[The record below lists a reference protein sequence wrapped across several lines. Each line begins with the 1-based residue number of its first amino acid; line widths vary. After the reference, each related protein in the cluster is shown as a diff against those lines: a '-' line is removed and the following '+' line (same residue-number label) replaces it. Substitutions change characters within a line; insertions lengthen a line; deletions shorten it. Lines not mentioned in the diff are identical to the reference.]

1 MLKQLKR
8 KGILALACVISI
20 FSMSVC
26 AFAKPDWPL
35 DTGCQSE
42 AGIVMDL
49 DSGAVLFAQNIHVQ
63 EYPASITKLLTAL
76 VVVENAS
83 MDEQGTLSQDAVY
96 NVESGSGNKLQLEEG
111 DVLSVK
117 DCLYVML
124 IQSSNQAANAL
135 AEHVGGSREAFAD
148 MMNEK
153 AASLGCRESH
163 FVNPSGL
170 NDPEQ
175 LTSAYDMAQIGAAVF
190 GNPTLLEICST
201 TSATLPPTINNPN
214 GRTYSM
220 EHKLVVT
227 GDSSDENYYPSAVAG
242 KTGYTSLAGQ
252 TLVTYAEQDGRRQVA
267 VTLKSTQRT
276 HYSDTKTI
284 LDFGFARFKNVS
296 VAENETD
303 YVTGEE
309 PVTIGDETYSPS
321 DLYLDEKAVVTLPND
336 AQFSDADKYLQT
348 EIPASHPEGAVGRI
362 IYTYNDRQIGV
373 AWVYST
379 KAASAPVSA
388 EDGTDNETAGSE
400 NTTDAAKT
408 GTSSTADKEK
418 KPLKLT
424 KATYI
429 AAGAGVVVLLIAA
442 AVIWFMIQRKQEE
455 ERMRVLREKRRK
467 RLADMGCSEEEF
479 ERLVNERKNALR
491 ERTMPEPDDDDG
503 SGDEVSDHSEDL
515 PEEYPDDEYDSWE
528 DEHEDDLDDPEEDT
542 DDREKERKDHYRDAD
557 DEDIMLQKEL
567 AEEVRSSML
576 GRKKKTTKKD
586 TDDDIEF
593 IDL

>member
-83 MDEQGTLSQDAVY
+83 MDEQVTFSHDAVY

-124 IQSSNQAANAL
+124 LQSSNQAANAL

-491 ERTMPEPDDDDG
+491 ERTMPEPDDDG

-528 DEHEDDLDDPEEDT
+528 DEHEDDLDDPD
-542 DDREKERKDHYRDAD
+542 EKEDVPG
-557 DEDIMLQKEL
+557 ED
-567 AEEVRSSML
+567 R
-576 GRKKKTTKKD
+576 
-586 TDDDIEF
+586 
-593 IDL
+593 

>member
-83 MDEQGTLSQDAVY
+83 MDEQVTFSHDAVY

-124 IQSSNQAANAL
+124 LQSSNQAANAL

-148 MMNEK
+148 LMNEK

-528 DEHEDDLDDPEEDT
+528 DEHEDDLDDPD
-542 DDREKERKDHYRDAD
+542 EKEDVPG
-557 DEDIMLQKEL
+557 ED
-567 AEEVRSSML
+567 R
-576 GRKKKTTKKD
+576 
-586 TDDDIEF
+586 
-593 IDL
+593 

>member
-26 AFAKPDWPL
+26 AFAKPDWTL

-83 MDEQGTLSQDAVY
+83 MDEQVTFSHDAVY

-124 IQSSNQAANAL
+124 LQSSNQAANAL

-348 EIPASHPEGAVGRI
+348 EIPASHPEGAVARI

-528 DEHEDDLDDPEEDT
+528 DEHEDDLDDPD
-542 DDREKERKDHYRDAD
+542 EKEDVPG
-557 DEDIMLQKEL
+557 ED
-567 AEEVRSSML
+567 R
-576 GRKKKTTKKD
+576 
-586 TDDDIEF
+586 
-593 IDL
+593 

>member
-83 MDEQGTLSQDAVY
+83 MDEQVTFSHDAVY

-124 IQSSNQAANAL
+124 LQSSNQAANAL

-214 GRTYSM
+214 GRNYSM
-220 EHKLVVT
+220 EQKLVVT

-348 EIPASHPEGAVGRI
+348 EIPASHPEGAVARI

-528 DEHEDDLDDPEEDT
+528 DEHEDDLDDPD
-542 DDREKERKDHYRDAD
+542 EKEDVPG
-557 DEDIMLQKEL
+557 ED
-567 AEEVRSSML
+567 R
-576 GRKKKTTKKD
+576 
-586 TDDDIEF
+586 
-593 IDL
+593 

>member
-83 MDEQGTLSQDAVY
+83 MDEQVTFSHDAVY

-111 DVLSVK
+111 DVLSGK

-124 IQSSNQAANAL
+124 LQSSNQAANAL

-348 EIPASHPEGAVGRI
+348 EIPASHPEGAVARI

-491 ERTMPEPDDDDG
+491 ERTMPEPNDDG

-528 DEHEDDLDDPEEDT
+528 DEHEDDLDDPD
-542 DDREKERKDHYRDAD
+542 EKEDVPG
-557 DEDIMLQKEL
+557 ED
-567 AEEVRSSML
+567 R
-576 GRKKKTTKKD
+576 
-586 TDDDIEF
+586 
-593 IDL
+593 

>member
-83 MDEQGTLSQDAVY
+83 MDEQVTFSHDAVY

-124 IQSSNQAANAL
+124 LQSSNQAANAL

-348 EIPASHPEGAVGRI
+348 EIPASHPEGAVARI

-491 ERTMPEPDDDDG
+491 ERTMSEPDDDG

-528 DEHEDDLDDPEEDT
+528 DEHEDDLDDPD
-542 DDREKERKDHYRDAD
+542 EKEDVPG
-557 DEDIMLQKEL
+557 ED
-567 AEEVRSSML
+567 R
-576 GRKKKTTKKD
+576 
-586 TDDDIEF
+586 
-593 IDL
+593 

>member
-83 MDEQGTLSQDAVY
+83 MDEQVTFSHDAVY

-124 IQSSNQAANAL
+124 LQSSNQAANAL

-309 PVTIGDETYSPS
+309 PATIGDETYSPS

-528 DEHEDDLDDPEEDT
+528 DEHEDDLDDPD
-542 DDREKERKDHYRDAD
+542 EKEDVPG
-557 DEDIMLQKEL
+557 ED
-567 AEEVRSSML
+567 R
-576 GRKKKTTKKD
+576 
-586 TDDDIEF
+586 
-593 IDL
+593 

>member
-1 MLKQLKR
+1 
-8 KGILALACVISI
+8 
-20 FSMSVC
+20 
-26 AFAKPDWPL
+26 
-35 DTGCQSE
+35 
-42 AGIVMDL
+42 MDL

-83 MDEQGTLSQDAVY
+83 MDEQVTFSHDAVY

-124 IQSSNQAANAL
+124 LQSSNQAANAL
-135 AEHVGGSREAFAD
+135 AEHVGGSRETFAD

-153 AASLGCRESH
+153 AAALGMKDTEVHNPNGMDVEEEAASLGCRESH

-348 EIPASHPEGAVGRI
+348 EIPASHPEGAVARI

-528 DEHEDDLDDPEEDT
+528 DEHEDDLDDPD
-542 DDREKERKDHYRDAD
+542 EKEDVPG
-557 DEDIMLQKEL
+557 ED
-567 AEEVRSSML
+567 R
-576 GRKKKTTKKD
+576 
-586 TDDDIEF
+586 
-593 IDL
+593 

>member
-83 MDEQGTLSQDAVY
+83 MDEQVTFSHDAVY

-124 IQSSNQAANAL
+124 LQSSNHAANAL

-303 YVTGEE
+303 YVTDYVTGEE

-348 EIPASHPEGAVGRI
+348 EIPASHPEGAVARI

-491 ERTMPEPDDDDG
+491 ERTMSEPDENDG

-515 PEEYPDDEYDSWE
+515 SEEYPDDEYDSWE
-528 DEHEDDLDDPEEDT
+528 DEHEDDLDDPD
-542 DDREKERKDHYRDAD
+542 EKEDVPG
-557 DEDIMLQKEL
+557 ED
-567 AEEVRSSML
+567 R
-576 GRKKKTTKKD
+576 
-586 TDDDIEF
+586 
-593 IDL
+593 

>member
-83 MDEQGTLSQDAVY
+83 MDEQVTFSHDAVY

-124 IQSSNQAANAL
+124 LQSSNQAANAL

-348 EIPASHPEGAVGRI
+348 EIPASHPEGAVVRI

-528 DEHEDDLDDPEEDT
+528 DEHEDDLDDPD
-542 DDREKERKDHYRDAD
+542 EKEDVPG
-557 DEDIMLQKEL
+557 ED
-567 AEEVRSSML
+567 R
-576 GRKKKTTKKD
+576 
-586 TDDDIEF
+586 
-593 IDL
+593 

>member
-83 MDEQGTLSQDAVY
+83 MDEQVTFSHDAVY

-124 IQSSNQAANAL
+124 LQSSNQAANAL
-135 AEHVGGSREAFAD
+135 AEHVGGSRETFAD

-348 EIPASHPEGAVGRI
+348 EIPASHPEGAVARI

-491 ERTMPEPDDDDG
+491 ERTMSEPDDDDG

-528 DEHEDDLDDPEEDT
+528 DEHEDDLDDPD
-542 DDREKERKDHYRDAD
+542 EKEDVPG
-557 DEDIMLQKEL
+557 ED
-567 AEEVRSSML
+567 R
-576 GRKKKTTKKD
+576 
-586 TDDDIEF
+586 
-593 IDL
+593 

>member
-49 DSGAVLFAQNIHVQ
+49 DSGAVLIAQNIHVQ

-83 MDEQGTLSQDAVY
+83 MDEQVTFSHDAVY

-124 IQSSNQAANAL
+124 LQSSNQAANAL

-348 EIPASHPEGAVGRI
+348 EIPASHPEGAVARI

-528 DEHEDDLDDPEEDT
+528 DEHEDDLDDPD
-542 DDREKERKDHYRDAD
+542 EKEDVPG
-557 DEDIMLQKEL
+557 ED
-567 AEEVRSSML
+567 R
-576 GRKKKTTKKD
+576 
-586 TDDDIEF
+586 
-593 IDL
+593 

>member
-20 FSMSVC
+20 FSMSMC

-83 MDEQGTLSQDAVY
+83 MDEQVTFSHDAVY

-124 IQSSNQAANAL
+124 LQSSNQAANAL

-348 EIPASHPEGAVGRI
+348 EIPASHPEGAVARI

-528 DEHEDDLDDPEEDT
+528 DEHEDDLDDPD
-542 DDREKERKDHYRDAD
+542 EKEDVPG
-557 DEDIMLQKEL
+557 ED
-567 AEEVRSSML
+567 R
-576 GRKKKTTKKD
+576 
-586 TDDDIEF
+586 
-593 IDL
+593 

>member
-83 MDEQGTLSQDAVY
+83 MDEQVTFSHDAVY

-124 IQSSNQAANAL
+124 LQSSNQAANAL
-135 AEHVGGSREAFAD
+135 AEHVGGSRETFAD

-190 GNPTLLEICST
+190 GNHTLLEICST

-491 ERTMPEPDDDDG
+491 ERTMPEPDDDG

-528 DEHEDDLDDPEEDT
+528 DEHEDDLDDPD
-542 DDREKERKDHYRDAD
+542 EKEDVPG
-557 DEDIMLQKEL
+557 ED
-567 AEEVRSSML
+567 R
-576 GRKKKTTKKD
+576 
-586 TDDDIEF
+586 
-593 IDL
+593 

>member
-83 MDEQGTLSQDAVY
+83 MDEQVTFSHDAVY

-124 IQSSNQAANAL
+124 LQSSNQAANAL
-135 AEHVGGSREAFAD
+135 AEHVGGSRETFAD

-284 LDFGFARFKNVS
+284 LDFGFKRFKNVN
-296 VAENETD
+296 VAENETH
-303 YVTGEE
+303 YITGEE
-309 PVTIGDETYSPS
+309 PVEINGVSYLPS
-321 DLYLDEKAVVTLPND
+321 ELYLDDTAVITLPND
-336 AQFSDADKYLQT
+336 AEFGDADQYLQT
-348 EIPASHPEGAVGRI
+348 EIPENHPEGAVGRI
-362 IYTYNDRQIGV
+362 IYSYNDRQIGV
-373 AWVYST
+373 AWLYTT
-379 KAASAPVSA
+379 KALSSAA
-388 EDGTDNETAGSE
+388 EPSQEAPEQTDP
-400 NTTDAAKT
+400 
-408 GTSSTADKEK
+408 SSSKEPSEK
-418 KPLKLT
+418 KGISLPDGRL
-424 KATYI
+424 I
-429 AAGAGVVVLLIAA
+429 AGAGAAVMLLIAVCGIYA
-442 AVIWFMIQRKQEE
+442 AVQQRKEK
-455 ERMRVLREKRRK
+455 ERLARMKERRRK
-467 RLADMGCSEEEF
+467 RLEEMGCSQDEF
-479 ERLVNERKNALR
+479 ERLLNERKAALGK
-491 ERTMPEPDDDDG
+491 RTANDEP
-503 SGDEVSDHSEDL
+503 EDL
-515 PEEYPDDEYDSWE
+515 
-528 DEHEDDLDDPEEDT
+528 L
-542 DDREKERKDHYRDAD
+542 
-557 DEDIMLQKEL
+557 
-567 AEEVRSSML
+567 
-576 GRKKKTTKKD
+576 
-586 TDDDIEF
+586 
-593 IDL
+593 

>member
-83 MDEQGTLSQDAVY
+83 MDEQVTFSHDAVY

-124 IQSSNQAANAL
+124 LQSSNQAANAL

-348 EIPASHPEGAVGRI
+348 EIPASHPEGAVARI

-424 KATYI
+424 QATYI

-528 DEHEDDLDDPEEDT
+528 DEHEDDLDDPD
-542 DDREKERKDHYRDAD
+542 EKEDVPG
-557 DEDIMLQKEL
+557 ED
-567 AEEVRSSML
+567 R
-576 GRKKKTTKKD
+576 
-586 TDDDIEF
+586 
-593 IDL
+593 

>member
-76 VVVENAS
+76 VVVENTS
-83 MDEQGTLSQDAVY
+83 MDEQVTFSHDAVY

-124 IQSSNQAANAL
+124 LQSSNQAANAL

-348 EIPASHPEGAVGRI
+348 EIPASHPEGAVARI

-528 DEHEDDLDDPEEDT
+528 DEHEDDLDDPDEKQDVPGED
-542 DDREKERKDHYRDAD
+542 R
-557 DEDIMLQKEL
+557 
-567 AEEVRSSML
+567 
-576 GRKKKTTKKD
+576 
-586 TDDDIEF
+586 
-593 IDL
+593 

>member
-83 MDEQGTLSQDAVY
+83 MDEQVTFSHDAVY

-124 IQSSNQAANAL
+124 LQSSNQAANAL

-348 EIPASHPEGAVGRI
+348 EIPASHPEGAVARI

-491 ERTMPEPDDDDG
+491 ERTMSEPDENDG

-515 PEEYPDDEYDSWE
+515 SEEYPDDEYDSWE
-528 DEHEDDLDDPEEDT
+528 DEHEDDLDDPD
-542 DDREKERKDHYRDAD
+542 EKEDVPG
-557 DEDIMLQKEL
+557 ED
-567 AEEVRSSML
+567 R
-576 GRKKKTTKKD
+576 
-586 TDDDIEF
+586 
-593 IDL
+593 

>member
-83 MDEQGTLSQDAVY
+83 MDEQVTFSHDAVY

-124 IQSSNQAANAL
+124 LQSSNQAANAL

-153 AASLGCRESH
+153 VASLGCRESH

-348 EIPASHPEGAVGRI
+348 EIPASHPEGAVARI

-491 ERTMPEPDDDDG
+491 ERTMPEPNDDG

-528 DEHEDDLDDPEEDT
+528 DEHEDDLDDPD
-542 DDREKERKDHYRDAD
+542 EKEDVPG
-557 DEDIMLQKEL
+557 ED
-567 AEEVRSSML
+567 R
-576 GRKKKTTKKD
+576 
-586 TDDDIEF
+586 
-593 IDL
+593 

>member
-1 MLKQLKR
+1 MMLKQLKR

-20 FSMSVC
+20 FSMSMC

-83 MDEQGTLSQDAVY
+83 MDEQVTFSHDAVY

-124 IQSSNQAANAL
+124 LQSSNQAANAL

-348 EIPASHPEGAVGRI
+348 EIPASHPEGAVARI

-528 DEHEDDLDDPEEDT
+528 DEHEDDLDDPD
-542 DDREKERKDHYRDAD
+542 EKEDVPG
-557 DEDIMLQKEL
+557 ED
-567 AEEVRSSML
+567 R
-576 GRKKKTTKKD
+576 
-586 TDDDIEF
+586 
-593 IDL
+593 

>member
-83 MDEQGTLSQDAVY
+83 MDEQVTFSHDAVY

-124 IQSSNQAANAL
+124 LQSSNQAANAL

-190 GNPTLLEICST
+190 GNTTLLEICST

-528 DEHEDDLDDPEEDT
+528 DEHEDDLDDPD
-542 DDREKERKDHYRDAD
+542 EKEDVPG
-557 DEDIMLQKEL
+557 ED
-567 AEEVRSSML
+567 R
-576 GRKKKTTKKD
+576 
-586 TDDDIEF
+586 
-593 IDL
+593 

>member
-83 MDEQGTLSQDAVY
+83 MDEQVTFSHDAVY

-124 IQSSNQAANAL
+124 LQSSNQAANAL

-321 DLYLDEKAVVTLPND
+321 ALYLDEKAVVTLPND

-348 EIPASHPEGAVGRI
+348 EIPASHPEGAVARI

-528 DEHEDDLDDPEEDT
+528 DEHEDDLDDPD
-542 DDREKERKDHYRDAD
+542 EKEDVPG
-557 DEDIMLQKEL
+557 ED
-567 AEEVRSSML
+567 R
-576 GRKKKTTKKD
+576 
-586 TDDDIEF
+586 
-593 IDL
+593 

>member
-83 MDEQGTLSQDAVY
+83 MDEQVTFSHDAVY

-124 IQSSNQAANAL
+124 LQSSNQAANAL

-175 LTSAYDMAQIGAAVF
+175 LTSAYDMAQIGTAVF

-491 ERTMPEPDDDDG
+491 ERTMPEPDDDG

-528 DEHEDDLDDPEEDT
+528 DEHEDDLDDPD
-542 DDREKERKDHYRDAD
+542 EKEDVPG
-557 DEDIMLQKEL
+557 ED
-567 AEEVRSSML
+567 R
-576 GRKKKTTKKD
+576 
-586 TDDDIEF
+586 
-593 IDL
+593 

>member
-83 MDEQGTLSQDAVY
+83 MDEQVTFSHDAVY

-124 IQSSNQAANAL
+124 LQSSNQAANAL

-284 LDFGFARFKNVS
+284 LDFGFDRFKNVS

-348 EIPASHPEGAVGRI
+348 EIPASHPEGAVARI

-491 ERTMPEPDDDDG
+491 ERTMSEPDDDDG

-528 DEHEDDLDDPEEDT
+528 DEHEDDLDDPD
-542 DDREKERKDHYRDAD
+542 EKEDVPG
-557 DEDIMLQKEL
+557 ED
-567 AEEVRSSML
+567 R
-576 GRKKKTTKKD
+576 
-586 TDDDIEF
+586 
-593 IDL
+593 

>member
-83 MDEQGTLSQDAVY
+83 MDEQVTFSHDAVY

-124 IQSSNQAANAL
+124 LQSSNQAANAL

-303 YVTGEE
+303 YVTGKE

-528 DEHEDDLDDPEEDT
+528 DEHEDDLDDPD
-542 DDREKERKDHYRDAD
+542 EKEDVPG
-557 DEDIMLQKEL
+557 ED
-567 AEEVRSSML
+567 R
-576 GRKKKTTKKD
+576 
-586 TDDDIEF
+586 
-593 IDL
+593 

>member
-49 DSGAVLFAQNIHVQ
+49 DSGAVQ

-83 MDEQGTLSQDAVY
+83 MDEQVTFSHDAVY

-124 IQSSNQAANAL
+124 LQSSNQAANAL

-348 EIPASHPEGAVGRI
+348 EIPASHPEGAVARI

-528 DEHEDDLDDPEEDT
+528 DEHEDDLDDPD
-542 DDREKERKDHYRDAD
+542 EKEDVPG
-557 DEDIMLQKEL
+557 ED
-567 AEEVRSSML
+567 R
-576 GRKKKTTKKD
+576 
-586 TDDDIEF
+586 
-593 IDL
+593 

>member
-83 MDEQGTLSQDAVY
+83 MDEQVTFSHDAVY

-124 IQSSNQAANAL
+124 LQSSNQAANAL

-348 EIPASHPEGAVGRI
+348 EIPASHPEGAVARI

-491 ERTMPEPDDDDG
+491 ERTMPEPDEDDG

-528 DEHEDDLDDPEEDT
+528 DEHEDDLDDPD
-542 DDREKERKDHYRDAD
+542 EKEDVPG
-557 DEDIMLQKEL
+557 ED
-567 AEEVRSSML
+567 R
-576 GRKKKTTKKD
+576 
-586 TDDDIEF
+586 
-593 IDL
+593 

>member
-83 MDEQGTLSQDAVY
+83 MDEQVTFSHDAVY

-124 IQSSNQAANAL
+124 LQSSNQAANAL
-135 AEHVGGSREAFAD
+135 AEHVGGSRETFAD

-296 VAENETD
+296 VAENETN

-348 EIPASHPEGAVGRI
+348 EIPASHPEGAVARI

-491 ERTMPEPDDDDG
+491 ERTMSEPDENDG

-528 DEHEDDLDDPEEDT
+528 DEHEDDLDDPD
-542 DDREKERKDHYRDAD
+542 EKEDVPG
-557 DEDIMLQKEL
+557 ED
-567 AEEVRSSML
+567 R
-576 GRKKKTTKKD
+576 
-586 TDDDIEF
+586 
-593 IDL
+593 

>member
-76 VVVENAS
+76 VVVEKAS
-83 MDEQGTLSQDAVY
+83 MDEQVTFSHDAVY

-124 IQSSNQAANAL
+124 LQSSNQAANAL

-348 EIPASHPEGAVGRI
+348 EIPASHPEGAVARI

-388 EDGTDNETAGSE
+388 EDGPDNETAGSE

-491 ERTMPEPDDDDG
+491 ERTMPEPDDDG

-528 DEHEDDLDDPEEDT
+528 DEHEDDLDDPD
-542 DDREKERKDHYRDAD
+542 EKEDVPG
-557 DEDIMLQKEL
+557 ED
-567 AEEVRSSML
+567 R
-576 GRKKKTTKKD
+576 
-586 TDDDIEF
+586 
-593 IDL
+593 

>member
-83 MDEQGTLSQDAVY
+83 MDEQVTFSHDAVY

-124 IQSSNQAANAL
+124 LQSSNQAANAL

-348 EIPASHPEGAVGRI
+348 EIPASHPEGAVARI

-373 AWVYST
+373 AWIYST

-528 DEHEDDLDDPEEDT
+528 DEHEDDLDDPD
-542 DDREKERKDHYRDAD
+542 EKEDVPG
-557 DEDIMLQKEL
+557 ED
-567 AEEVRSSML
+567 R
-576 GRKKKTTKKD
+576 
-586 TDDDIEF
+586 
-593 IDL
+593 

>member
-83 MDEQGTLSQDAVY
+83 MDEQVTFSHDAVY

-124 IQSSNQAANAL
+124 LQSSNQAANAL

-348 EIPASHPEGAVGRI
+348 EIPASHPEGAVARI

-442 AVIWFMIQRKQEE
+442 AVVWFMIQRKQEE

-528 DEHEDDLDDPEEDT
+528 DELEDDLDDPD
-542 DDREKERKDHYRDAD
+542 EKEDVPG
-557 DEDIMLQKEL
+557 ED
-567 AEEVRSSML
+567 R
-576 GRKKKTTKKD
+576 
-586 TDDDIEF
+586 
-593 IDL
+593 

>member
-83 MDEQGTLSQDAVY
+83 MDEQVTFSHDAVY

-124 IQSSNQAANAL
+124 LQSSNQAANAL

-348 EIPASHPEGAVGRI
+348 EIPASHPEGAVARI

-491 ERTMPEPDDDDG
+491 ERTMSEPDENDG

-528 DEHEDDLDDPEEDT
+528 DEHEDDLDDPDEKEDVPEED
-542 DDREKERKDHYRDAD
+542 R
-557 DEDIMLQKEL
+557 
-567 AEEVRSSML
+567 
-576 GRKKKTTKKD
+576 
-586 TDDDIEF
+586 
-593 IDL
+593 

>member
-83 MDEQGTLSQDAVY
+83 MDEQVTFSHDAVY

-124 IQSSNQAANAL
+124 LQSSNQAANAL

-348 EIPASHPEGAVGRI
+348 EIPASHPEGAVARI

-528 DEHEDDLDDPEEDT
+528 DEHEDDLDDPD
-542 DDREKERKDHYRDAD
+542 EKEDVPGGDR
-557 DEDIMLQKEL
+557 
-567 AEEVRSSML
+567 
-576 GRKKKTTKKD
+576 
-586 TDDDIEF
+586 
-593 IDL
+593 

>member
-83 MDEQGTLSQDAVY
+83 MDEQVTFSHDAVY

-124 IQSSNQAANAL
+124 LQSSNQAANAL

-491 ERTMPEPDDDDG
+491 ERTMPEPNDDDG

-528 DEHEDDLDDPEEDT
+528 DEHEDDLDDPD
-542 DDREKERKDHYRDAD
+542 EKEDVPG
-557 DEDIMLQKEL
+557 ED
-567 AEEVRSSML
+567 R
-576 GRKKKTTKKD
+576 
-586 TDDDIEF
+586 
-593 IDL
+593 

>member
-83 MDEQGTLSQDAVY
+83 MDEQVTFSHDAVY

-124 IQSSNQAANAL
+124 LQSSNQAANAL

-348 EIPASHPEGAVGRI
+348 EIPASHPEGAVARI

-400 NTTDAAKT
+400 NTKEEEKT

-455 ERMRVLREKRRK
+455 ERMRVLREKRRQ

-528 DEHEDDLDDPEEDT
+528 DEHEDDLDDPD
-542 DDREKERKDHYRDAD
+542 EKEDVPG
-557 DEDIMLQKEL
+557 ED
-567 AEEVRSSML
+567 R
-576 GRKKKTTKKD
+576 
-586 TDDDIEF
+586 
-593 IDL
+593 

>member
-83 MDEQGTLSQDAVY
+83 MDEQVTFSHDAVY

-124 IQSSNQAANAL
+124 LQSSNQAANAL

-190 GNPTLLEICST
+190 GDPTLLEICST

-491 ERTMPEPDDDDG
+491 ERTMPEPDDDG

-528 DEHEDDLDDPEEDT
+528 DEHEDDLDDPD
-542 DDREKERKDHYRDAD
+542 EKEDVPG
-557 DEDIMLQKEL
+557 ED
-567 AEEVRSSML
+567 R
-576 GRKKKTTKKD
+576 
-586 TDDDIEF
+586 
-593 IDL
+593 